1 MVNQEYYNLGTAPS
15 VIRQLFAY
23 GLEQAAKVGADKVY
37 DYSLGNPSI
46 PAPKKVNESI
56 KKLVDE
62 MDSIKL
68 HGYSM
73 AAGFDTARAAVAKD
87 LAERFGLDVKASELF
102 FTCGAA
108 PALISIIKAL
118 IVDADS
124 EIMAVAPFFPEYR
137 PFVNANGGKLVVVP
151 ADTKAFQIHLDEVE
165 KRITKNT
172 QGIIINSPNN
182 PSGVVYTEETLKGL
196 AALLERKS
204 KEYGHPIY
212 IIADEPYRELVYGGV
227 KVPFIPCLYKNTIVC
242 YSYSKSLS
250 LPGERIGYVY
260 VPGFAEDADAVYAA
274 ISGAARIMGHVCP
287 PTLMQK
293 VIEYCAEERPD
304 LVAYDENR
312 NLLYSSLREMGYEC
326 AKPDG
331 AFYLFVKAP
340 NGDANA
346 FSEKAKLDHNL
357 LVVPADGFGCPG
369 FFRLSYCVANDM
381 IQRSLPAFKAMQLIV
396 SAVCDLGSA
405 RKRIIIFNT

>member
-1 MVNQEYYNLGTAPS
+1 MVNQEYYTLGTAPS

-23 GLEQAAKVGADKVY
+23 GLEQAKVVGPENVY

-56 KKLVDE
+56 KKIVDE
-62 MDSIKL
+62 TDSIKL

-73 AAGFDTARAAVAKD
+73 APGFEEARAAVAKD
-87 LAERFGLDVKASELF
+87 LAARFGLDVKASELF

-118 IVDADS
+118 IVDADT
-124 EIMAVAPFFPEYR
+124 EIMAIAPFFPEYR

-151 ADTKAFQIHLDEVE
+151 ADTKAFQIHLDAVE
-165 KRITKNT
+165 ERITAHT
-172 QGIIINSPNN
+172 QAIIINSPNN
-182 PSGVVYTEETLKGL
+182 PSGVVYTEETLRGL

-204 KEYGHPIY
+204 AEYGHPIY

-260 VPGFAEDADAVYAA
+260 VPGFADDSHDVYAA
-274 ISGAARIMGHVCP
+274 IAGAARIMGHVCP

-312 NLLYSSLREMGYEC
+312 NLLYNSLTEMGYEC

-346 FSEKAKLDHNL
+346 FSEKAKLGHNL

-369 FFRLSYCVANDM
+369 FFRLSYCVSNDM
-381 IQRSLPAFKAMQLIV
+381 IRRSLPAFKAMIE
-396 SAVCDLGSA
+396 SY
-405 RKRIIIFNT
+405 K

>member
-1 MVNQEYYNLGTAPS
+1 MVNQEYYTLGTAPS

-23 GLEQAAKVGADKVY
+23 GLEQAKVVGPENVY

-56 KKLVDE
+56 KKIVDE

-87 LAERFGLDVKASELF
+87 LANRFGLDVKASELF

-118 IVDADS
+118 IVDADT
-124 EIMAVAPFFPEYR
+124 EIMAIAPFFPEYR

-165 KRITKNT
+165 KRITKHT
-172 QGIIINSPNN
+172 QAIIVNSPNN

-204 KEYGHPIY
+204 AEYGHPIY

-260 VPGFAEDADAVYAA
+260 VPGFADDSHDVYAA

-312 NLLYSSLREMGYEC
+312 NLLYNSLTEMGYEC

-346 FSEKAKLDHNL
+346 FSEKAKLGHNL

-369 FFRLSYCVANDM
+369 FFRLSYCVSNDM
-381 IQRSLPAFKAMQLIV
+381 IRRSLPAFKAMIE
-396 SAVCDLGSA
+396 SY
-405 RKRIIIFNT
+405 K

>member
-1 MVNQEYYNLGTAPS
+1 MVNQEYYTLGTAPS

-23 GLEQAAKVGADKVY
+23 GLEQAKVVGPENVY

-56 KKLVDE
+56 KKIVDE
-62 MDSIKL
+62 TDSIKL

-73 AAGFDTARAAVAKD
+73 APGFDEARAAVAKD
-87 LAERFGLDVKASELF
+87 LSARFGLDVKASELF

-118 IVDADS
+118 IVDADT
-124 EIMAVAPFFPEYR
+124 EIMAIAPFFPEYR

-165 KRITKNT
+165 KRITKHT
-172 QGIIINSPNN
+172 QAIIVNSPNN

-204 KEYGHPIY
+204 AEYGHPIY

-227 KVPFIPCLYKNTIVC
+227 KVPFIPCIYKNTIVC

-260 VPGFAEDADAVYAA
+260 VPGFADDSHDVYAA

-312 NLLYSSLREMGYEC
+312 NLLYNSLTEMGYEC

-346 FSEKAKLDHNL
+346 FSEKAKLNHNL

-369 FFRLSYCVANDM
+369 FFRLSYCVSNDM
-381 IQRSLPAFKAMQLIV
+381 IRRSLPAFKAMIE
-396 SAVCDLGSA
+396 SY
-405 RKRIIIFNT
+405 K

>member
-1 MVNQEYYNLGTAPS
+1 MVNQEYYTLGTAPS

-23 GLEQAAKVGADKVY
+23 GLEQAKVVGPENVY

-56 KKLVDE
+56 KKIVDE
-62 MDSIKL
+62 TDSIKL

-73 AAGFDTARAAVAKD
+73 APGFEEARAAVAKD
-87 LAERFGLDVKASELF
+87 LAARFGLDVKASELF

-118 IVDADS
+118 IVDADT
-124 EIMAVAPFFPEYR
+124 EIMAIAPFFPEYR

-165 KRITKNT
+165 KRITKHT
-172 QGIIINSPNN
+172 QAIIVNSPNN
-182 PSGVVYTEETLKGL
+182 PSGVVYTEETLKDL
-196 AALLERKS
+196 ASLLERKS
-204 KEYGHPIY
+204 AEYGHPIY

-260 VPGFAEDADAVYAA
+260 VPGFADDSHDVYAA
-274 ISGAARIMGHVCP
+274 IAGAARIMGHVCP

-312 NLLYSSLREMGYEC
+312 NLLYNSLTEMGYEC

-369 FFRLSYCVANDM
+369 FFRLSYCVSNDM
-381 IQRSLPAFKAMQLIV
+381 IRRSLPAFKAMIE
-396 SAVCDLGSA
+396 SY
-405 RKRIIIFNT
+405 K

>member
-1 MVNQEYYNLGTAPS
+1 MVNQEYYTLGTAPS

-23 GLEQAAKVGADKVY
+23 GLEQAKVVGPENVY

-56 KKLVDE
+56 KKIVDE
-62 MDSIKL
+62 TDSIKL

-73 AAGFDTARAAVAKD
+73 APGFEEARAAVAKD
-87 LAERFGLDVKASELF
+87 LAARFGLDVKASELF

-118 IVDADS
+118 IVDADT
-124 EIMAVAPFFPEYR
+124 EIMAIAPFFPEYR

-165 KRITKNT
+165 KRITKHT
-172 QGIIINSPNN
+172 QAIIVNSPNN

-196 AALLERKS
+196 ASLLERKS
-204 KEYGHPIY
+204 AEYGHPIY

-260 VPGFAEDADAVYAA
+260 VPGFADDAGAVYAA
-274 ISGAARIMGHVCP
+274 IAGAARIMGHVCP

-312 NLLYSSLREMGYEC
+312 NLLYNSLTEMGYEC

-346 FSEKAKLDHNL
+346 FSEKAKLGHNL

-369 FFRLSYCVANDM
+369 FFRLSYCVSNDM
-381 IQRSLPAFKAMQLIV
+381 IRRSLPAFKAMIE
-396 SAVCDLGSA
+396 SY
-405 RKRIIIFNT
+405 K

>member
-1 MVNQEYYNLGTAPS
+1 MVNQEYYTLGTAPS

-23 GLEQAAKVGADKVY
+23 GLEQAKVVGPENVY

-56 KKLVDE
+56 KKIVDE
-62 MDSIKL
+62 TDSIKL

-73 AAGFDTARAAVAKD
+73 APGFEEARAAVAKD
-87 LAERFGLDVKASELF
+87 LAARFGLDVKASELF

-118 IVDADS
+118 IVDADT
-124 EIMAVAPFFPEYR
+124 EIMAIAPFFPEYR

-165 KRITKNT
+165 KRITKHT
-172 QGIIINSPNN
+172 QAIIVNSPNN

-204 KEYGHPIY
+204 AEYGHPIY

-227 KVPFIPCLYKNTIVC
+227 KVPFIPCIYKNTIVC

-260 VPGFAEDADAVYAA
+260 VPGFADDSHDVYAA
-274 ISGAARIMGHVCP
+274 MAGAARIMGHVCP

-312 NLLYSSLREMGYEC
+312 NLLYNSLTEMGYEC

-369 FFRLSYCVANDM
+369 FFRLSYCVSNDM
-381 IQRSLPAFKAMQLIV
+381 IRRSLPAFKAMIE
-396 SAVCDLGSA
+396 SY
-405 RKRIIIFNT
+405 K

>member
-1 MVNQEYYNLGTAPS
+1 MVNQEFYHLGTAPS
-15 VIRQLFAY
+15 IIRQLFAY

-46 PAPKKVNESI
+46 PAPKKVNDSI
-56 KKLVDE
+56 HKIVDE
-62 MDSIKL
+62 TDSIKL

-73 AAGFDTARAAVAKD
+73 APGFAEARADVAKD
-87 LAERFGLDVKASELF
+87 LTDRFGLDVKGSELL

-108 PALISIIKAL
+108 PALISVIKAL
-118 IVDADS
+118 LVDHDS
-124 EIMAVAPFFPEYR
+124 EIMAVAPYFPEYH
-137 PFVNANGGKLVVVP
+137 PFVTGNGGKLVVVP
-151 ADTKAFQIHLDEVE
+151 ADTEAFQIHLDAVE
-165 KRITKNT
+165 QRITAHT
-172 QGIIINSPNN
+172 QAIIINSPNN

-204 KEYGHPIY
+204 AEYGHPIY
-212 IIADEPYRELVYGGV
+212 IIADEPYRELVYSGV
-227 KVPFIPCLYKNTIVC
+227 KVPFIPCLYRNTIVC

-260 VPGFAEDADAVYAA
+260 VPGFADDSDAVYAA

-293 VIEYCAEERPD
+293 VIELCAGERPD
-304 LVAYDENR
+304 LAAYEENR
-312 NLLYSSLREMGYEC
+312 NLLYNSLREMGYEC

-369 FFRLSYCVANDM
+369 YFRLSYCVSNDM
-381 IQRSLPAFKAMQLIV
+381 IRRSLPAFKAMIE
-396 SAVCDLGSA
+396 SY
-405 RKRIIIFNT
+405 R

>member
-1 MVNQEYYNLGTAPS
+1 MVNQEYHTLGTAPS

-23 GLEQAAKVGADKVY
+23 GLEQAKVVGPENVY

-56 KKLVDE
+56 KKIVDE
-62 MDSIKL
+62 TDSIKL

-73 AAGFDTARAAVAKD
+73 APGFEEARAAVAKD
-87 LAERFGLDVKASELF
+87 LAARFGLDVKASELF

-118 IVDADS
+118 IVDADT
-124 EIMAVAPFFPEYR
+124 EIMAIAPFFPEYR

-165 KRITKNT
+165 KRITKHT
-172 QGIIINSPNN
+172 QAIIVNSPNN

-204 KEYGHPIY
+204 AEYGHPIY

-260 VPGFAEDADAVYAA
+260 VPGFADDSHDVYAA
-274 ISGAARIMGHVCP
+274 IAGAARIMGHVCP

-312 NLLYSSLREMGYEC
+312 NLLYNSLTEMGYEC

-346 FSEKAKLDHNL
+346 FSEKAKLGHNL

-369 FFRLSYCVANDM
+369 FFRLSYCVSNDM
-381 IQRSLPAFKAMQLIV
+381 IRRSLPAFKAMIE
-396 SAVCDLGSA
+396 SY
-405 RKRIIIFNT
+405 K

>member
-1 MVNQEYYNLGTAPS
+1 MVNQEYYTLGTAPS

-23 GLEQAAKVGADKVY
+23 GLEQAKVVGPENVY

-56 KKLVDE
+56 KKIVDE
-62 MDSIKL
+62 IDSIKL

-73 AAGFDTARAAVAKD
+73 APGFEEARAAVAKD
-87 LAERFGLDVKASELF
+87 LAARFGLDVKASELF

-118 IVDADS
+118 IVDADT
-124 EIMAVAPFFPEYR
+124 EIMAIAPFFPEYR

-165 KRITKNT
+165 KRITKHT
-172 QGIIINSPNN
+172 QAIIVNSPNN

-196 AALLERKS
+196 ASLLERKS
-204 KEYGHPIY
+204 AEYGHPIY

-260 VPGFAEDADAVYAA
+260 VPGFADDSAAVYAA
-274 ISGAARIMGHVCP
+274 VSGAARVMGHVCP

-293 VIEYCAEERPD
+293 VIQLCAGERPD
-304 LVAYDENR
+304 LAAYDENR
-312 NLLYSSLREMGYEC
+312 NLLYNSLREMGYEC

-340 NGDANA
+340 NGDANV
-346 FSEKAKLDHNL
+346 FSEKAKLGYNL

-369 FFRLSYCVANDM
+369 FFRLSYCVSNDM
-381 IQRSLPAFKAMQLIV
+381 IRRSLPAFRAMMEE
-396 SAVCDLGSA
+396 C
-405 RKRIIIFNT
+405 R

>member
-1 MVNQEYYNLGTAPS
+1 MVNQEYYTLGTAPS

-23 GLEQAAKVGADKVY
+23 GLEQAKVVGPENVY

-56 KKLVDE
+56 KKIVDE
-62 MDSIKL
+62 TDSIKL

-73 AAGFDTARAAVAKD
+73 APGFEEARAAVAKD
-87 LAERFGLDVKASELF
+87 LAARFGLDVKASELF

-118 IVDADS
+118 IVDADT
-124 EIMAVAPFFPEYR
+124 EIMAIAPFFPEYR

-165 KRITKNT
+165 KRITKHT
-172 QGIIINSPNN
+172 QAIIVNSPNN

-196 AALLERKS
+196 ASLLERKS
-204 KEYGHPIY
+204 AEYGHPIY

-260 VPGFAEDADAVYAA
+260 VPGFADDADAVYAA
-274 ISGAARIMGHVCP
+274 IAGAARIMGHVCP

-312 NLLYSSLREMGYEC
+312 NLLYNSLTEMGYEC

-331 AFYLFVKAP
+331 AFYLFIKAP

-346 FSEKAKLDHNL
+346 FSEKAKLGHNL

-369 FFRLSYCVANDM
+369 FFRLSYCVSNDM
-381 IQRSLPAFKAMQLIV
+381 IRRSLPAFKAMIE
-396 SAVCDLGSA
+396 SY
-405 RKRIIIFNT
+405 K

>member
-1 MVNQEYYNLGTAPS
+1 MVNQEYYTLGTAPS

-23 GLEQAAKVGADKVY
+23 GLEQAKVVGPENVY

-56 KKLVDE
+56 KKIVDE
-62 MDSIKL
+62 TDSIKL

-73 AAGFDTARAAVAKD
+73 APGFEEARAAVAKD
-87 LAERFGLDVKASELF
+87 LAARFGLDVKASELF

-118 IVDADS
+118 IVDADT
-124 EIMAVAPFFPEYR
+124 EIMAIAPFFPEYR

-165 KRITKNT
+165 KRITKHT
-172 QGIIINSPNN
+172 QAIIVNSPNN

-204 KEYGHPIY
+204 AEYGHPIY

-260 VPGFAEDADAVYAA
+260 VPGFADDSHDVYAA
-274 ISGAARIMGHVCP
+274 IAGAARIMGHVCP

-312 NLLYSSLREMGYEC
+312 NLLYNSLTEMGYEC

-346 FSEKAKLDHNL
+346 FSEKAKLGHNL

-369 FFRLSYCVANDM
+369 FFRLSYCVSNDM
-381 IQRSLPAFKAMQLIV
+381 IRRSLPAFKAMIE
-396 SAVCDLGSA
+396 SY
-405 RKRIIIFNT
+405 K

>member
-56 KKLVDE
+56 KKIVDE

-87 LAERFGLDVKASELF
+87 LAIRFGLDVKASELF

-204 KEYGHPIY
+204 AEYGHPIY

-260 VPGFAEDADAVYAA
+260 VPGFADDADAVYAA
-274 ISGAARIMGHVCP
+274 IAGAARIMGHVCP

-312 NLLYSSLREMGYEC
+312 NLLYNSLREMGYEC

-346 FSEKAKLDHNL
+346 FSEKAKLEHNL

-369 FFRLSYCVANDM
+369 YFRLSYCVANDM
-381 IQRSLPAFKAMQLIV
+381 IQRSLPAFKAMIE
-396 SAVCDLGSA
+396 SY
-405 RKRIIIFNT
+405 K

>member
-1 MVNQEYYNLGTAPS
+1 MVNQEFYHLGTAPS
-15 VIRQLFAY
+15 IIRQLFAY

-46 PAPKKVNESI
+46 PAPKRVNDSI
-56 KKLVDE
+56 HKIVDE
-62 MDSIKL
+62 TDSIKL

-73 AAGFDTARAAVAKD
+73 APGFAEARAAVAKD
-87 LAERFGLDVKASELF
+87 LTDRFGLDVKGSELF

-108 PALISIIKAL
+108 PALISVIKAL
-118 IVDADS
+118 LVDHDS
-124 EIMAVAPFFPEYR
+124 EIMAVAPYFPEYH
-137 PFVNANGGKLVVVP
+137 PFVTGNGGKLVVVP
-151 ADTKAFQIHLDEVE
+151 ADTEAFQIHLDAVE
-165 KRITKNT
+165 QRITAHT
-172 QGIIINSPNN
+172 QAIIINSPNN

-204 KEYGHPIY
+204 AEYGHPIY

-227 KVPFIPCLYKNTIVC
+227 KVPFIPCLYRNTIVC

-260 VPGFAEDADAVYAA
+260 VPGFADDSDAVYAA

-293 VIEYCAEERPD
+293 VIELCAGERPD
-304 LVAYDENR
+304 LAAYEENR
-312 NLLYSSLREMGYEC
+312 NLLYGNLREMGYEC

-346 FSEKAKLDHNL
+346 FSERAKLSHNL

-369 FFRLSYCVANDM
+369 YFRLSYCVSNDM
-381 IQRSLPAFKAMQLIV
+381 IRRSLPAFKAMIE
-396 SAVCDLGSA
+396 SY
-405 RKRIIIFNT
+405 K

>member
-56 KKLVDE
+56 KKIVDE

-73 AAGFDTARAAVAKD
+73 AAGFNTARAAVAKD
-87 LAERFGLDVKASELF
+87 LANRFGLDVKASELF

-204 KEYGHPIY
+204 AEYGHPIY

-260 VPGFAEDADAVYAA
+260 VPSFAADSAAVYATVA
-274 ISGAARIMGHVCP
+274 GAARTMGHVCP

-293 VIEYCAEERPD
+293 VVGLCAEEQPD
-304 LVAYDENR
+304 LQAYDENR

-340 NGDANA
+340 GGDANA
-346 FSEKAKLDHNL
+346 FSEKAKLEHNL

-369 FFRLSYCVANDM
+369 YFRLSYCVSNDM
-381 IQRSLPAFKAMQLIV
+381 IRRSLPAFKAMMD
-396 SAVCDLGSA
+396 AY
-405 RKRIIIFNT
+405 K

>member
-1 MVNQEYYNLGTAPS
+1 MVNQEYYTLGTAPS

-23 GLEQAAKVGADKVY
+23 GLEQAKVVGPENVY

-46 PAPKKVNESI
+46 PAPKKVNDSI
-56 KKLVDE
+56 KKIVDE
-62 MDSIKL
+62 TDSIKL

-73 AAGFDTARAAVAKD
+73 APGFEEARAAVAKD
-87 LAERFGLDVKASELF
+87 LAARFGLDVKASELF

-118 IVDADS
+118 IVDADT
-124 EIMAVAPFFPEYR
+124 EIMAIAPFFPEYR

-165 KRITKNT
+165 KRITKHT
-172 QGIIINSPNN
+172 QAIIVNSPNN

-204 KEYGHPIY
+204 AEYGHPIY

-260 VPGFAEDADAVYAA
+260 VPGFADDSHDVYAA

-293 VIEYCAEERPD
+293 VIECCAEERPD

-312 NLLYSSLREMGYEC
+312 NLLYNSLTEMGYEC

-369 FFRLSYCVANDM
+369 FFRLSYCVSNDM
-381 IQRSLPAFKAMQLIV
+381 IRRSLPAFKAMIE
-396 SAVCDLGSA
+396 SY
-405 RKRIIIFNT
+405 K